1 MTGAALEIAT
11 PGVLAS
17 IQDLGRHGFRRAGV
31 PRSGALEPGWLRI
44 ANALAGAAEGA
55 PAIEFFLAGPAL
67 RAVGAR
73 VRVGLAGDVTAELER
88 GGAVRPV
95 GSWRS
100 VTLAPG
106 DLLRIGPSRPSRVG
120 YVAVRGLA
128 IAPVLGSAST
138 FVRGGFGGL
147 EGRALRKGDVLA
159 VGRAPPGADR
169 ALPAPPPRPDGPF
182 RAVPGP
188 QDDHFT
194 ATALA
199 AIFGEPYVVTN
210 ASDRMGMRLDGPRLE
225 HRSPA
230 AAEIV
235 SDAIVP
241 GAIQVP
247 GSGLPIVLLADCQTL
262 GGYAKIATVASADL
276 PRLAAL
282 APGARVRF
290 ARASVEEAEAAARA
304 RAAEVRALV
313 ASIRAIPAQ
322 APA

>member
-1 MTGAALEIAT
+1 MTAAAIEIVT

-31 PRSGALEPGWLRI
+31 PRSGALEPTWLRV
-44 ANALAGAAEGA
+44 ANALAGAAEDA
-55 PAIEFFLAGPAL
+55 PAIEFFLSGPAL
-67 RAVGAR
+67 RSVGAP
-73 VRVGLAGDVTAELER
+73 VRVGLAGDVTAEVER

-106 DLLRIGPSRPSRVG
+106 DLLRVGPSRPARVG

-128 IAPVLGSAST
+128 IARVLGSAST

-147 EGRALRKGDVLA
+147 EGRALRKGDVIA
-159 VGRAPPGADR
+159 VGRSPPGPDR
-169 ALPAPPPRPDGPF
+169 ALPDPPSRPDGPV

-194 ATALA
+194 AAALA
-199 AIFGEPYVVTN
+199 AFFGEGYVVTN
-210 ASDRMGMRLDGPRLE
+210 ASDRMGMRLEGPRLE

-262 GGYAKIATVASADL
+262 GGYAKIATVVSADL
-276 PRLAAL
+276 PRLASL

-290 ARASVEEAEAAARA
+290 ARASVEEAEAAARTHE
-304 RAAEVRALV
+304 AEVRALV
-313 ASIRAIPAQ
+313 ASIQAFAGKARA
-322 APA
+322 